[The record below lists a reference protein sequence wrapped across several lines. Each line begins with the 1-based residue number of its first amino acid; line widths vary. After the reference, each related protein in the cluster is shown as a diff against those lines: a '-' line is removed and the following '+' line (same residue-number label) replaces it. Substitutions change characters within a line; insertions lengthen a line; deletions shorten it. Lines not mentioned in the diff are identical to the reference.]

1 MTGRGDVVYITKIV
15 LRHARETCQNVSAP
29 CYTSII
35 QTNKGQKMNKYEL
48 RENAVTLAK
57 ENYGTDKY
65 AVLWG
70 AASVLLTEKDLQIII
85 NVLEKK

>member
-1 MTGRGDVVYITKIV
+1 
-15 LRHARETCQNVSAP
+15 
-29 CYTSII
+29 
-35 QTNKGQKMNKYEL
+35 MNKHEL
-48 RENAVTLAK
+48 RENAVNLAK

-70 AASVLLTEKDLQIII
+70 AASVLLTEKDLQVII

>member
-1 MTGRGDVVYITKIV
+1 MT
-15 LRHARETCQNVSAP
+15 
-29 CYTSII
+29 
-35 QTNKGQKMNKYEL
+35 KYEL
-48 RENAVTLAK
+48 RELAVSLAT
-57 ENYGTDKY
+57 ENHGTDKY